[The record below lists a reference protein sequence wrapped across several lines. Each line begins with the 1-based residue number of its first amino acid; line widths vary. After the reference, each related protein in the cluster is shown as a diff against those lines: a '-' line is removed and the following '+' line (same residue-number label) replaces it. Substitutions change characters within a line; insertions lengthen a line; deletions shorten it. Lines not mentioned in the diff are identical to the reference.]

1 MHRMKF
7 IPPFLLL
14 SFLFT
19 LSLWSASPVPYSG
32 KIDIRGVN
40 YFGEAQF
47 AFSLHDG
54 NGTIHWINGNQAGET
69 IKVTIRNGR
78 YSVLLGGQ
86 GMNSLPPELFLN
98 HDKLYLKV
106 EVDMGDGE
114 GLRHLAPDQLITATP
129 RALVADLAKVSEVA
143 KVAQVAE
150 KVSNGVITR
159 EMLSSEVLVK
169 LDANGSSVSVGPI
182 TRDMLPASVL
192 NDLNKTIVIT
202 REMLPQDVRD
212 DLNKSTTITLDMLPQ
227 DVRDD
232 LNKTIVITRDMLP
245 EDVRDDLNKT
255 IVITRNMLPASVL
268 NDLNKTIVITRDML
282 QQDVRNDLNKSI
294 VITRDMLPASV
305 LNDLNKSVIITRDM
319 LPQDVRDDLNK
330 TVTITRSMLPADVLA
345 DLNKSSSSS
354 SSPIT
359 LSMLAPEVTAKLDQ
373 NGSGGNTTVNNPPVV
388 GSTLAVPYGEST
400 PAGYSLYHQVGQPKE
415 LVWEEKAPVSV
426 ARYAYDGV
434 EVLDGKIYFVGGL
447 DGSGAKNIAE
457 RYDPS
462 TNTWETLNSMS
473 VARAGVSSTVLKGK
487 LYAIGGEGL
496 SSVEVFDQNTGSWT
510 AGVDLPSEVNGG
522 TAITVSDKIYLVGG
536 KNSSNQDTNQVLS
549 FDPITNQWTAKA
561 NMPTARH
568 GAKLVWFENRIWAIG
583 FQNGSNTNK
592 VESYDPVTDSWLVEA
607 SLAIRNWPVAWVA
620 NRRIYVGG
628 GHNGSFLNSIE
639 FYDTVTKQW
648 SSAGNFPEIKY
659 VADAVVLNDKAYVIA
674 GVTATGVYSN
684 KVYAADLNASVDGVY
699 DLYRKNGNASAGTP
713 LVQAEVADGSVTSSK
728 IASNTITTS
737 DLSEQILKYLKPEI
751 TTQPQAQTV
760 YADTNASFS
769 VTAEGKYLSYQW
781 KKDDSNLIGKTNA
794 TFTITDANA
803 TLHDGN
809 YSVVVSNDF
818 GSVESIVNQLMILN
832 TELDG
837 LVGWWKF
844 DETNGPIAYDSSGN
858 GNDGNL
864 SGGPTWTSGKIG
876 GALSF
881 DGVDD
886 YVDLEIG
893 TTLNTKSLI
902 SVSLWIKPTEY
913 KNAVLIS
920 HQKANGGWAFKWR
933 VSSQKLYF
941 KIYGESESNSAVLQY
956 TQNPQL
962 NVWSHLIA
970 TIGLNTHK
978 IYLNSSISREINNTV
993 SFESPLAN
1001 VRVGS
1006 VSDSEFFN
1014 GLLDDVRIYDRAL
1027 SAAEVQALYNLGQ

>member
-1 MHRMKF
+1 MHGMNF
-7 IPPFLLL
+7 IQSFLLL

-19 LSLWSASPVPYSG
+19 FSLWSATPVPYSG

-54 NGTIHWINGNQAGET
+54 NGTTHWRNGKQPGET

-98 HDKLYLKV
+98 HDELYLKV
-106 EVDMGDGE
+106 EFDNEDGE

-143 KVAQVAE
+143 KVAE
-150 KVSNGVITR
+150 KVGNGAITR
-159 EMLSSEVLVK
+159 DMLSSEVLAQ
-169 LDANGSSVSVGPI
+169 LDANA
-182 TRDMLPASVL
+182 TAS
-192 NDLNKTIVIT
+192 
-202 REMLPQDVRD
+202 P
-212 DLNKSTTITLDMLPQ
+212 SAP
-227 DVRDD
+227 
-232 LNKTIVITRDMLP
+232 
-245 EDVRDDLNKT
+245 
-255 IVITRNMLPASVL
+255 
-268 NDLNKTIVITRDML
+268 
-282 QQDVRNDLNKSI
+282 
-294 VITRDMLPASV
+294 
-305 LNDLNKSVIITRDM
+305 
-319 LPQDVRDDLNK
+319 
-330 TVTITRSMLPADVLA
+330 VTITREMLPADVLA
-345 DLNKSSSSS
+345 DLNKSSTT

-373 NGSGGNTTVNNPPVV
+373 NITIRASSITKSMLAQEVLNDLNGSTTVINPPIV
-388 GSTLAVPYGEST
+388 GSIISFPSGQTA
-400 PAGYSLYHQVGQPKE
+400 PAGYSLYQRGTPKE

-426 ARYAYDGV
+426 PRYAYDGV
-434 EVLDGKIYFVGGL
+434 EVLDGKIYFVGGY
-447 DGSGAKNIAE
+447 DGSAKNIAE

-473 VARAGVSSTVLKGK
+473 VARAGLASAVLNGK
-487 LYAIGGEGL
+487 LSVIGGEGL
-496 SSVEVFDQNTGSWT
+496 SSVEVFDPLNGNWS
-510 AGVDLPSEVNGG
+510 AGVALPSVVNEG
-522 TAITVSDKIYLVGG
+522 TAINVDNKIYLVGG
-536 KNSSNQDTNQVLS
+536 MNSSNQNISQVIS
-549 FDPITNQWTAKA
+549 FDPSASQWTAKV
-561 NMPTARH
+561 NMPTARRSV
-568 GAKLVWFENRIWAIG
+568 KLVWFENRIWAIG
-583 FQNGSNTNK
+583 GYTSIYSNK
-592 VESYDPVTDSWLVEA
+592 VESYDLDTDSWQVEA
-607 SLAIRNWPVAWVA
+607 SLTTARNWPVAWVA
-620 NRRIYVGG
+620 NGRIYVGG
-628 GHNGSFLNSIE
+628 GKKDSSSFLNSIE
-639 FYDTVTKQW
+639 VYDPITKQW
-648 SSAGNFPEIKY
+648 SNAGNFPENKY
-659 VADAVVLNDKAYVIA
+659 AADAVILNDTVYVIA
-674 GVTATGVYSN
+674 GKRDANNYSN
-684 KVYAADLNASVDGVY
+684 KVYAADLNAYVAGVY
-699 DLYRKNGNASAGTP
+699 DLYRNDGNASAGTP
-713 LVQAEVADGSVTSSK
+713 MVQAEVVDGSVTSSK

-751 TTQPQAQTV
+751 TSQPLAQTV
-760 YADTNASFS
+760 YADTNVSFS
-769 VTAEGKYLSYQW
+769 VTAEGKFLTYQW
-781 KKDDSNLIGKTNA
+781 KKYGSNLTGETNSTLNITDSNA
-794 TFTITDANA
+794 SQ
-803 TLHDGN
+803 HDGN

-844 DETNGPIAYDSSGN
+844 DETSGPIAYDSSGN

-1014 GLLDDVRIYDRAL
+1014 GLINDVRIYDRAL
-1027 SAAEVQALYNLGQ
+1027 SAVEVQALYNLGY